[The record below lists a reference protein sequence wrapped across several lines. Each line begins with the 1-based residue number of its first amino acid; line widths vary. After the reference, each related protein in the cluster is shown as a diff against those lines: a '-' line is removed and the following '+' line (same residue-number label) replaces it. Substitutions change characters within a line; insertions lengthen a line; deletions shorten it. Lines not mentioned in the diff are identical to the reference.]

1 MNGFLVKLI
10 KNPYVLNI
18 LLAILV
24 ACGLVYGTLKWLDS
38 YTRHNV
44 AVVVPDVKG
53 LAIEDAAEFF
63 KNSNL
68 RYNIIDSVYAKNV
81 PPGAVVELV
90 PMAGSKV
97 KEGRIV
103 FVTVNAYTS
112 QMAIIPEVEALSFRQ
127 AYATLR
133 ACGFEKV
140 EVEYVPGGF
149 KDEAIA
155 VEMDGRVLQHG
166 EHIPLTASL
175 VLKVSGGDDMP
186 IDSLGISENDAPI
199 ESLNSEVENWF

>member
-1 MNGFLVKLI
+1 MNGFFVKLI
-10 KNPYVLNI
+10 KNPYILSL
-18 LLAILV
+18 LLAICI
-24 ACGLVYGTLKWLDS
+24 ACGLVYGTLKWLES
-38 YTRHNV
+38 YTRHNE

-53 LAIEDAAEFF
+53 LDIEDAAEFF

-68 RYNIIDSVYAKNV
+68 RYNIIDSVYAKDV
-81 PPGAVVELV
+81 RPGAVVELV

-112 QMAIIPEVEALSFRQ
+112 QMAMIPEVEALSFRQ

-133 ACGFEKV
+133 ACGFENV

-155 VEMDGRVLQHG
+155 IELDGRVLKKG
-166 EHIPLTASL
+166 EHIPLTAL
-175 VLKVSGGDDMP
+175 LILKVSGGDDMP
-186 IDSLGISENDAPI
+186 IDSLELLGTDVPV